1 VTVAIAHL
9 AARQEIRNMAE
20 RSDLQKPSEPFR
32 EAGLSLRMPRS
43 ARRMIAG
50 HEQLETFSALVRS
63 AVEQGSLQN
72 ARLSFM
78 RLNDALEAHFAVEDE
93 HFFPAMRG
101 LKPSLAPELA
111 QLVREHADFRVAM
124 DELRDLLARGS
135 AEAFV
140 LRFEE
145 FCDALSDHEVGEERI
160 IRRAIAE

>member
-1 VTVAIAHL
+1 
-9 AARQEIRNMAE
+9 MAE
-20 RSDLQKPSEPFR
+20 RSDPRRPSDPASEP
-32 EAGLSLRMPRS
+32 GLTLQISRR
-43 ARRMIAG
+43 ARRVIAG
-50 HEQLETFSALVRS
+50 HEQLGTFSELVRNW
-63 AVEQGSLQN
+63 VEQGSLQN

-78 RLNDALEAHFAVEDE
+78 RLCDALHAHLNVEDQQ
-93 HFFPAMRG
+93 FFPAIRG

-145 FCDALSDHEVGEERI
+145 FCDALSDHEVREERI
-160 IRRAIAE
+160 IERAIPQ